1 MLSGVRPYETLKISC
16 MSTAVEEA
24 FGFQTGKGQLGVH
37 AGEDA
42 DGTQKNGEA
51 VSGMME
57 NS

>member
-1 MLSGVRPYETLKISC
+1 

-37 AGEDA
+37 AEEDA
-42 DGTQKNGEA
+42 DGTQRNGEA
-51 VSGMME
+51 VSGMIE